1 MRESSLLPYRII
13 MNLTKGIKTP
23 IPNIPEHSLFK
34 VAKEGKMLSLFCDYR
49 DIFTGRRREYLEK
62 RCLLTK
68 LYTEHLAIIG
78 EELYTNGL
86 VYYVFKT
93 LKAFPYDMTDLDLLF
108 IDRRE
113 MLRASKVLIEK
124 HGFKPIARGTYSIS
138 LRKTI
143 RELDIDLD
151 LQTKIAA
158 GTFEYIEISNIEKI
172 VGETGY
178 TRGKLSLLRPELEL
192 IVVLGH
198 AFYKDF
204 SISLANILYFEYLRG
219 ITNKGV
225 LEAVFKYY
233 PHLLKPFK
241 LLNYLTHSLRDAIYA
256 DKYMIADE
264 AGNNLEY
271 LLIRKSIYKAL
282 RKKQGA
288 IPLPLLTIANNYVE
302 TARMLIENRKFRQL
316 RELLNLPRSRG
327 VGLLFRRIGI
337 LPPEETIRM

>member
-1 MRESSLLPYRII
+1 MRESSLLSYRMI
-13 MNLTKGIKTP
+13 MNLAKGIKTT
-23 IPNIPEHSLFK
+23 IQNIPEHSLFK

-49 DIFTGRRREYLEK
+49 DIFTGRSREYLEK

-78 EELYTNGL
+78 EELNTNGV

-93 LKAFPYDMTDLDLLF
+93 LKPFPYDMTDLDLLF

-113 MLRASKVLIEK
+113 MLQASKVLIEK

-143 RELDIDLD
+143 RGLDIDLD
-151 LQTKIAA
+151 LQTRIAA
-158 GTFEYIEISNIEKI
+158 GTFEYIELSNTRKT
-172 VGETGY
+172 VGELGY
-178 TRGKLSLLRPELEL
+178 TSGKLSLLRPELEL
-192 IVVLGH
+192 IVVMGH

-225 LEAVFKYY
+225 LETVFKHY

-241 LLNYLTHSLRDAIYA
+241 LLNYLIHSLWDAIYA
-256 DKYMIADE
+256 DKYLITDE
-264 AGNNLEY
+264 AENNLEN
-271 LLIRKSIYKAL
+271 LLIRKSVHKAL

-288 IPLPLLTIANNYVE
+288 FPLPLLTIVNNYVE
-302 TARMLIENRKFRQL
+302 TARMLIENHKFRQL
-316 RELLNLPRSRG
+316 HELLYLPRSRG

>member
-1 MRESSLLPYRII
+1 MI
-13 MNLTKGIKTP
+13 MNLAKGIKTA
-23 IPNIPEHSLFK
+23 IQNIPEHSLFK
-34 VAKEGKMLSLFCDYR
+34 VAKEGKMLSLFCDYK
-49 DIFTGRRREYLEK
+49 DIFTGRSREYLEK

-108 IDRRE
+108 IDRKD
-113 MLRASKVLIEK
+113 MLRASRVLIEK

-138 LRKTI
+138 LRRTI

-158 GTFEYIEISNIEKI
+158 GTFEYIEISNIKKI
-172 VGETGY
+172 VGEIGY
-178 TRGKLSLLRPELEL
+178 TSGELSLLRPELEL

-204 SISLANILYFEYLRG
+204 SISLANILYLEYLRG

-241 LLNYLTHSLRDAIYA
+241 LLNYLTRSLRGAVYA
-256 DKYMIADE
+256 DKYVVADE
-264 AGNNLEY
+264 AGNNSEY

-282 RKKQGA
+282 RKEQGVF
-288 IPLPLLTIANNYVE
+288 PLPLLTVAINYVE
-302 TARMLIENRKFRQL
+302 TARMLIENRKFGQL

-327 VGLLFRRIGI
+327 VGLLFRRIAM
-337 LPPEETIRM
+337 LPSEETIRM

>member
-1 MRESSLLPYRII
+1 MRESSLLSYRMI
-13 MNLTKGIKTP
+13 MNLAKGIKTT
-23 IPNIPEHSLFK
+23 IQNIPEHSLFK
-34 VAKEGKMLSLFCDYR
+34 VAKEGKMLSLFCNYK
-49 DIFTGRRREYLEK
+49 DIFTGRSRECLEK

-68 LYTEHLAIIG
+68 LYTEHLAIMG

-108 IDRRE
+108 INRKD

-158 GTFEYIEISNIEKI
+158 GTFEYIEISNIKKI
-172 VGETGY
+172 VGEIGY
-178 TRGKLSLLRPELEL
+178 TSGELSLLRPELEL

-204 SISLANILYFEYLRG
+204 SISLANILYFEYLLG
-219 ITNKGV
+219 ITNKSV

-241 LLNYLTHSLRDAIYA
+241 LLNYLTRSLRDAIYA
-256 DKYMIADE
+256 DKYVVADE

-282 RKKQGA
+282 RKEQGVF
-288 IPLPLLTIANNYVE
+288 PLPLLTVANNYVE
-302 TARMLIENRKFRQL
+302 TARMLAENRKFRQL

-327 VGLLFRRIGI
+327 VGLLFRRIGM

>member
-1 MRESSLLPYRII
+1 
-13 MNLTKGIKTP
+13 MNLAKGIKTA
-23 IPNIPEHSLFK
+23 IQNIPEHSLFK
-34 VAKEGKMLSLFCDYR
+34 VAKEGKMLSLFCDYK
-49 DIFTGRRREYLEK
+49 DIFTGRSREYLEK

-108 IDRRE
+108 IDRKD
-113 MLRASKVLIEK
+113 MLRASRVLIEK

-138 LRKTI
+138 LRRTI

-158 GTFEYIEISNIEKI
+158 GTFEYIEISNIKKI
-172 VGETGY
+172 VGEIGY
-178 TRGKLSLLRPELEL
+178 TSGELSLLRPELEL

-204 SISLANILYFEYLRG
+204 SISLANILYLEYLRG

-241 LLNYLTHSLRDAIYA
+241 LLNYLTRSLRGAVYA
-256 DKYMIADE
+256 DKYVVADE
-264 AGNNLEY
+264 AGNNSEY

-282 RKKQGA
+282 RKEQGVF
-288 IPLPLLTIANNYVE
+288 PLPLLTVAINYVE
-302 TARMLIENRKFRQL
+302 TARMLIENRKFGQL

-327 VGLLFRRIGI
+327 VGLLFRRIAM
-337 LPPEETIRM
+337 LPSEETIRM